1 MTSSEY
7 DGWQKIQECEKMA
20 RKISDATVRL
30 LDLYRD
36 EIGLKLPIDGGL
48 DCVSPFEILQFFTS
62 LEASLSMDQDEW
74 SDVDLQLLEDVSNAV
89 DEFNF
94 PDGESIDIDD
104 LNLRLMDSEW
114 FRYHLCI
121 KTRDCI
127 GLYGVHIT
135 SQSKKFDFAF

>member
-1 MTSSEY
+1 MVRE
-7 DGWQKIQECEKMA
+7 
-20 RKISDATVRL
+20 ISDATVRL

-62 LEASLSMDQDEW
+62 LEASLSMDHDEG

-89 DEFNF
+89 DEFNL

-104 LNLRLMDSEW
+104 LNLRLMDPE
-114 FRYHLCI
+114 
-121 KTRDCI
+121 
-127 GLYGVHIT
+127 
-135 SQSKKFDFAF
+135 

>member
-1 MTSSEY
+1 MV
-7 DGWQKIQECEKMA
+7 

-36 EIGLKLPIDGGL
+36 EIGLKLPIDGGS

-62 LEASLSMDQDEW
+62 LEASLSMDQDEG

-89 DEFNF
+89 DEFNL

-104 LNLRLMDSEW
+104 LNLRLMDSE
-114 FRYHLCI
+114 
-121 KTRDCI
+121 
-127 GLYGVHIT
+127 
-135 SQSKKFDFAF
+135 